1 MSSAST
7 PPLLQQC
14 LAEVIGTFL
23 LVLFGCG
30 SVCAAVLT
38 GAQLGVF
45 QVAIVWGLGIAFA
58 IQLTGSISGAHLN
71 PAVTLGFATW
81 GGFDRAK
88 IIPYILAQFVGA
100 MLGALLLLLL
110 YADALVAFEAAQNIT
125 RGASG
130 SEASAMVLTEFY
142 PNPGGRPLAEA
153 AMVMPEW
160 RAMLVEIVGTAVLM
174 LVILSVTNPNN
185 RGTMAAYVP
194 WTIGLTIT
202 VLISLLA
209 PLTMGG
215 FNPARDLGPRL
226 IASLAGWGS
235 EVFRANGSTGWF
247 TVYVMAPIIGA
258 QLGGLIH
265 TRLLAPAYRPEKS
278 SE

>member
-1 MSSAST
+1 MSETA
-7 PPLLQQC
+7 PPSLTQQC
-14 LAEVIGTFL
+14 LAEILGTFL

-38 GAQLGVF
+38 GAQIGVF

-71 PAVTLGFATW
+71 PAVTLGFTVW
-81 GGFDRAK
+81 QGFPKAK
-88 IIPYILAQFVGA
+88 IIPYILAQFAGA
-100 MLGALLLLLL
+100 MLAALLLLLL
-110 YADALVAFEAAQNIT
+110 FGDALTSFETAQNII
-125 RGASG
+125 RGQPG
-130 SEASAMVLTEFY
+130 SEASAMVLAEFF

-153 AMVMPEW
+153 TMQISEW
-160 RAMLVEIVGTAVLM
+160 RAMVVEIVGTAVLM

-185 RGTMAAYVP
+185 RGSLSAYVP

-202 VLISLLA
+202 VLISLFA
-209 PLTMGG
+209 PLTMAG

-226 IASLAGWGS
+226 IAAFAGWGS
-235 EVFRANGSTGWF
+235 EVFRTNGTGWF
-247 TVYVMAPIIGA
+247 TVYIIAPILGA
-258 QLGGLIH
+258 QLGGLLH
-265 TRLLAPAYRPEKS
+265 ARLLAPAYRPKS

>member
-1 MSSAST
+1 MSTRESPSLA
-7 PPLLQQC
+7 QQC
-14 LAEVIGTFL
+14 AAEILGTFL

-38 GAQLGVF
+38 GAQMGLF

-71 PAVTLGFATW
+71 PAVTLGFTVW
-81 GGFDRAK
+81 GDFPKSK
-88 IIPYILAQFVGA
+88 IVPYVLAQFAGA
-100 MLGALLLLLL
+100 MIAAGALLVLFGE
-110 YADALVAFEAAQNIT
+110 ALTAFEQAQGIV
-125 RGASG
+125 RGTTG
-130 SEASAMVLTEFY
+130 SEASAMILTEFF

-153 AMVMPEW
+153 AFPMTEL
-160 RAMLVEIVGTAVLM
+160 RAMGAEIAGTAVLM
-174 LVILSVTNPNN
+174 LIILSVTNANN
-185 RGTMAAYVP
+185 NGAAPTHAP

-209 PLTMGG
+209 PLTMAG

-226 IASLAGWGS
+226 VAAMAGWGG

-247 TVYVMAPIIGA
+247 TVYVLSPILGA
-258 QLGGLIH
+258 QLGGFIY
-265 TRLLAPAYRPEKS
+265 TRVLASAYRPKHRE
-278 SE
+278 